1 MLSSN
6 RRLNEVVKEYYSS
19 LYLTRYSSFLM
30 NRFFGDLKL
39 VKSQSEYLLNS
50 SEPGILESR
59 RKFTG
64 AFDVPPYSLSDGEQV
79 ASAFKDTISKKMNK
93 Q

>member
-1 MLSSN
+1 
-6 RRLNEVVKEYYSS
+6 
-19 LYLTRYSSFLM
+19 M

-50 SEPGILESR
+50 SEPGILELR
-59 RKFTG
+59 WKCTG
-64 AFDVPPYSLSDGEQV
+64 VFDVPPYSLSDGQLV
-79 ASAFKDTISKKMNK
+79 ASAFRDTISKKMNK